1 MTNNKQA
8 YPLSWP
14 KAQKRTVR
22 PSSSKFKTSLT
33 GALNNMNKSLSMFA
47 SDSGHKVENILVSS
61 NVTLGELKP
70 KDSGVAVYFSWN
82 GLSTCIAVDLY
93 TKVEDNLQAIHKCIE
108 ADRVKLRHGGIHM
121 VTESYRG
128 YAALPPGTG
137 SKREWYEVLNIYKG
151 CAHEVAEAAYKNLRS
166 IHHPDKKTGNKEKF
180 NEVQQAWSDYKV
192 YGNG

>member
-1 MTNNKQA
+1 MTDNKQA

-14 KAQKRTVR
+14 KSQKRTAR
-22 PSSSKFKTSLT
+22 PASSKFTTSLT

-47 SDSGHKVENILVSS
+47 NDSGHKVENILVSS

-70 KDSGVAVYFSWN
+70 KDTGVAVYFSWN

-93 TKVEDNLQAIHKCIE
+93 SKVEDNLQAIHKCIE

-137 SKREWYEVLNIYKG
+137 STNNWWTVLGVTQQCTLKQAEDQYKSLIF
-151 CAHEVAEAAYKNLRS
+151 Y
-166 IHHPDKKTGNKEKF
+166 HHPDNGGTKDMF
-180 NEVQQAWSDYKV
+180 NIIQAAWKQAKDNFSV
-192 YGNG
+192 